1 MRETEELVR
10 LDREIERLLRRRLE
24 LVAGPESGS
33 TGYDQ
38 CRRAMEADR
47 CPVSQPRV
55 VYQGVAGAYSE
66 MAALTFFGK
75 EARCQGLARFED
87 VFEAVHRG
95 EADYAVLP
103 IENSSTGAIRQV
115 YELLTQYQHYIVG
128 EDTVR
133 VEHCLMAPR
142 GASLDT
148 ITQIYSHEQGLF
160 QSDRF
165 LSRHPEWEQI
175 PFGDTAGSA
184 QYVAQTGDITKAAI
198 GSARAAELYG
208 LDILYRGT
216 NHNSGNTTRFVVT
229 SPVME
234 LRPGAD
240 KIAVLLSVPH
250 QVGSLQ
256 RILTVFLLHGL
267 NLMKIESRPMPDK
280 RWEYLFFMEFSGS
293 LTGPGMEEALE
304 ELSRSTSYLRV
315 LGNFKNSLTEG

>member
-1 MRETEELVR
+1 MRETEELAH

-38 CRRAMEADR
+38 CRRAMEAAR

-198 GSARAAELYG
+198 GSARAAELYAPRSG
-208 LDILYRGT
+208 QDRRPAFRPPPGGKFAAYFDGVPAPRAQPDEDRVQTHAGQAVGVPFFHGVLRLPYRTGDGGGPGGT
-216 NHNSGNTTRFVVT
+216 VPIH
-229 SPVME
+229 
-234 LRPGAD
+234 
-240 KIAVLLSVPH
+240 LLSPGTG
-250 QVGSLQ
+250 QLQ
-256 RILTVFLLHGL
+256 KQPDRGIT
-267 NLMKIESRPMPDK
+267 NKEESRWPT
-280 RWEYLFFMEFSGS
+280 LC
-293 LTGPGMEEALE
+293 
-304 ELSRSTSYLRV
+304 
-315 LGNFKNSLTEG
+315 

>member
-38 CRRAMEADR
+38 CRRAMEAAR

-115 YELLTQYQHYIVG
+115 YELLTQYQH
-128 EDTVR
+128 
-133 VEHCLMAPR
+133 
-142 GASLDT
+142 
-148 ITQIYSHEQGLF
+148 
-160 QSDRF
+160 
-165 LSRHPEWEQI
+165 
-175 PFGDTAGSA
+175 
-184 QYVAQTGDITKAAI
+184 
-198 GSARAAELYG
+198 
-208 LDILYRGT
+208 
-216 NHNSGNTTRFVVT
+216 
-229 SPVME
+229 
-234 LRPGAD
+234 
-240 KIAVLLSVPH
+240 
-250 QVGSLQ
+250 
-256 RILTVFLLHGL
+256 
-267 NLMKIESRPMPDK
+267 
-280 RWEYLFFMEFSGS
+280 
-293 LTGPGMEEALE
+293 
-304 ELSRSTSYLRV
+304 
-315 LGNFKNSLTEG
+315 

>member
-1 MRETEELVR
+1 MRETEELAH

-38 CRRAMEADR
+38 CRRAMEAAR

-216 NHNSGNTTRFVVT
+216 NNSGNTTRFVVT